1 MKYLPQNRLLGMVIA
16 GVFIGIGGG
25 IVILTSLGLI
35 FNPEILGQGSDLLPQ
50 KVGPQVG
57 KIAPNFSLENLDGNE
72 IELLNGSQQPILI
85 NFWATWCPPCV
96 AEMATIQQ
104 YYVESGR
111 SFRVLAVNADEP
123 PKDVQR
129 FANEH
134 GLSFDILLD
143 PGGHVQELY
152 RLRGY
157 PTSFILDG
165 DGVIMREHVGLLTES
180 KLRNYLSEVGVAQ

>member
-16 GVFIGIGGG
+16 SVFIGIGAG
-25 IVILTSLGLI
+25 IVILASLGLI
-35 FNPEILGQGSDLLPQ
+35 FSPKILGQGSGLLPQ
-50 KVGPQVG
+50 DVDPQLG
-57 KIAPNFSLENLDGNE
+57 KIAPNFNLDDLDGKE
-72 IELLNGSQQPILI
+72 IQLLNDSQRPTLI

-123 PKDVQR
+123 PEDVQR

-157 PTSFILDG
+157 PTSFILDS
-165 DGVIMREHVGLLTES
+165 DGVVMREHVGLLTES